1 VPPEAGGDGHARLG
15 RIVVLDGCG
24 STLTTTAD
32 WLACIAV
39 GMLVDVLEDELDD
52 IAKIEITNGFA

>member
-1 VPPEAGGDGHARLG
+1 M
-15 RIVVLDGCG
+15 LDGCR

-52 IAKIEITNGFA
+52 IAKTEITNGFA